1 VLCADGGKWNGAS
14 AQRDESGG
22 TEIHSGV
29 SSNPPSYPVDTFD
42 ALGPALIRFSSGT
55 TGTSKGVVISH
66 QTLLDRVTACNEALR
81 IGPGDRVVW
90 ILPMAHHFAVSIV
103 LYLLHGATTI
113 LQNSHL
119 GEDVFKTLEEQ
130 NGTVLYAA
138 PFHYTMLCGAPDA
151 HPIPSLRL
159 AVSTAAALPAELAA
173 KFSERFSLPLT
184 QGLGIIE
191 VGLPILNTSGAAD
204 KPGAI
209 GRPGPAFDARLADD
223 GELELH
229 GPGMF
234 DAYLSP
240 WQARDEILRP
250 GGWFA
255 TGDLATRDSAG
266 DFTLIGRKK
275 SLINVG
281 GMKVFPEEVESVL
294 REHPEI
300 SAARIIARDHP
311 ALGQVPCAEI
321 LPTDPDSPPSKPA
334 LLKFCRARLSGYKVP
349 MLIQFVPSIPT
360 TASGKLLRH

>member
-1 VLCADGGKWNGAS
+1 M
-14 AQRDESGG
+14 
-22 TEIHSGV
+22 
-29 SSNPPSYPVDTFD
+29 
-42 ALGPALIRFSSGT
+42 
-55 TGTSKGVVISH
+55 
-66 QTLLDRVTACNEALR
+66 LR
-81 IGPGDRVVW
+81 
-90 ILPMAHHFAVSIV
+90 
-103 LYLLHGATTI
+103 
-113 LQNSHL
+113 
-119 GEDVFKTLEEQ
+119 TLEEQ

-138 PFHYTMLCGAPDA
+138 PFHYTMLCGVPDA
-151 HPIPSLRL
+151 RPIPSLRL
-159 AVSTAAALPAELAA
+159 AVSTAAALPTQLAA

-191 VGLPILNTSGAAD
+191 VGLPILNTASAAD
-204 KPGAI
+204 NPAAI

-240 WQARDEILRP
+240 WQARADVLRP
-250 GGWFA
+250 GDWFA
-255 TGDLATRDSAG
+255 TGDLATCDSDG
-266 DFTLIGRKK
+266 DLTLSGRKK

-294 REHPEI
+294 REHPEV

-321 LPTDPDSPPSKPA
+321 LASDPESPPPKPA

-349 MLIQFVPSIPT
+349 MLIQFVTSIPT
-360 TASGKLLRH
+360 TASGKILRH